1 MFRRSPS
8 LQPLGKY
15 LFQVIIGPLLKLF
28 EVACEL
34 FIPFITKFMID
45 EGVANKDWKYTLI
58 LGAVMLGMALVS
70 FGVTLVAQWLAAR
83 VSADYGYDL
92 RKRMFSHLQNL
103 SDQQIEAFGKDKA
116 LTLVNNDSFAL
127 QNGVMMYMRLL
138 ARSPMLILGS
148 LVLSFV
154 VDYRAGLIFL
164 VALLLSS
171 VVLALVVILSPKRY
185 AALQGDLDNISSLGG
200 DALRGAR
207 PIRAFDKEKEEKEA
221 FAAASEL
228 YRKDGLAVGRL
239 NAIINPLTFCFINLG
254 LAFLVYLSGG
264 LINQGSSTF
273 TQGSVIALLSYLTSS
288 LAALVMASRL
298 IVSLNRALAS
308 KKRVDAFLNVAP
320 AIVNRAAKG
329 RRDQVPGA
337 PILEFRNVSL
347 TYGRPGDKPAVE
359 GLSFS
364 LNEGETLGL
373 IGGTGSGKSSTIAL
387 LERLYEPSEGQVLY
401 RGLPLDEYDLVQL
414 RQEIALVSQK
424 PSLFAGTIRS
434 NLLLGNPLATE
445 EEIQQASKDSLA
457 QEFVSAYQDGLEHPV
472 EQGGANLSGGQ
483 KQRLL
488 IARGLLHGGDLLILD
503 DSTSALDFLSDKK
516 VRANLSKK
524 KDLTKIIVSQR
535 ATSLALC
542 SKILVYDN
550 GRIIAEGP
558 HETLLS
564 TCPVYKEIYEMQ
576 VASR

>member
-1 MFRRSPS
+1 MFKRSPS
-8 LQPLGKY
+8 LRPLNKY

-45 EGVANKDWKYTLI
+45 DGIANKDWKYTLI

-70 FGVTLVAQWLAAR
+70 FGITLIAQWLAAR

-92 RKRMFSHLQNL
+92 RKQMFAHLHDL
-103 SDQQIEAFGKDKA
+103 SDQQIDTFGKDKA

-138 ARSPMLILGS
+138 VRSPMLILGS
-148 LVLSFV
+148 IVLSFL

-164 VALLLSS
+164 GAILLSS
-171 VVLALVVILSPKRY
+171 AVLALVVILSPKRY
-185 AALQGDLDNISSLGG
+185 AALQGDLDAISSLGG
-200 DALRGAR
+200 DTLRGAR

-221 FAAASEL
+221 FAQASER

-239 NAIINPLTFCFINLG
+239 NAIINPLTFCFVNLG

-288 LAALVMASRL
+288 LAALVMVSRL

-308 KKRVDAFLNVAP
+308 QKRVDAFLNVAP
-320 AIVNRAAKG
+320 AIVNKATKS
-329 RRDQVPGA
+329 RRDEVPGA
-337 PILEFRNVSL
+337 PLLEFRGVSL
-347 TYGRPGDKPAVE
+347 TYGRLGDKPAVKD
-359 GLSFS
+359 LSFS
-364 LNEGETLGL
+364 LQEGETLGL
-373 IGGTGSGKSSTIAL
+373 IGGTGSGKSTTIAL
-387 LERLYEPSEGQVLY
+387 LERLYEPSEGEILY
-401 RGLPLDEYDLVQL
+401 RGLPLDEYDLVEL

-445 EEIQQASKDSLA
+445 EEIAQALSDSLA
-457 QEFVSAYQDGLEHPV
+457 QEFVSSYPDGLEHLV

-488 IARGLLHGGDLLILD
+488 IARGLLHGGDVLILD

-516 VRANLSKK
+516 VRSNLGKK
-524 KDLTKIIVSQR
+524 KNLTKIIVSQR
-535 ATSLALC
+535 ATSLANC

-550 GRIIAEGP
+550 GGIIAEGT

-564 TCPVYKEIYEMQ
+564 SCPVYREIYEMQ